1 MKRPASLFCL
11 LAALALPAL
20 FFVLRPSAEI
30 PVAKTAP
37 AASPAKASP
46 PVASSAYPA
55 DAARPGASPVAKAPT
70 QAETIRQFVG
80 ILGAWEN
87 ASGLEGD
94 RLEER
99 LRNLITDENAEAI
112 LRAVPPRF
120 HGTYVGNLL
129 LARWAAQDRGGALQ
143 WLAARN
149 NSPTISE
156 VNAVTK
162 DWILQDSGGL
172 GRYLD
177 ALPESSWKS
186 LVLESAGR
194 DALTRD
200 DPEQAFQLL
209 KGMNDS
215 PAKVPLLANA
225 VQQWAEWDPRSA
237 VAEINKLPDPAARE
251 RLILAVASGYA
262 MASPDAAA
270 DWLRRSFVDGPTL
283 DRGLA
288 GVMQAWVSTG
298 DPAAAI
304 QWVTN
309 LPAGPTRDHAFK
321 GLIAAWNEADPQ
333 TLKHWMGTLSDGSLR
348 AQAAAALG
356 SLASA
361 P

>member
-1 MKRPASLFCL
+1 MKRPAFAVCL
-11 LAALALPAL
+11 LAALLL
-20 FFVLRPSAEI
+20 TLIFVLRPAAEI
-30 PVAKTAP
+30 PVAKPAPAVTAAEAAAPVPSSAPPADTTTAP
-37 AASPAKASP
+37 AT
-46 PVASSAYPA
+46 
-55 DAARPGASPVAKAPT
+55 SPVATVPT
-70 QAETIRQFVG
+70 QAETVRQFVE
-80 ILGAWEN
+80 IMGAWEN

-99 LRNLITDENAEAI
+99 LRNLITDKNAEAI

-129 LARWAAQDRGGALQ
+129 LARWAAQDRSSAIQ
-143 WLAARN
+143 WLAEQS
-149 NSPTISE
+149 SPTLGE

-162 DWILQDSGGL
+162 NWVLEDSGGL
-172 GRYLD
+172 ERYLG
-177 ALPESSWKS
+177 ALPASAWKS

-194 DALTRD
+194 DALTHD

-225 VQQWAEWDPRSA
+225 VQQWAEWDPHSA
-237 VAEINKLPDPAARE
+237 VTEIDKLPDPAARE
-251 RLILAVASGYA
+251 RLILTVASGYA
-262 MASPDAAA
+262 TANPDAAA
-270 DWLRRSFVDGPTL
+270 DWLRQSFNDGPTL

-298 DPAAAI
+298 DPATAV
-304 QWVTN
+304 QWVTKQ
-309 LPAGPTRDHAFK
+309 PAGPTRDHAFK
-321 GLIAAWNEADPQ
+321 ELIAAWKEANPQ
-333 TLKHWMGTLSDGSLR
+333 TLEYWMSTLSDGSLR
-348 AQAAAALG
+348 AQVAATLG